1 MNWIQEIGIRIISP
15 QRDDDLKRTYL
26 RSEHE
31 STKKDAVEGP
41 FFDFD
46 GEVRP

>member
-1 MNWIQEIGIRIISP
+1 MNWIQEIGIRIISL
-15 QRDDDLKRTYL
+15 QRDDLKRAYL

-31 STKKDAVEGP
+31 GTKKDAVEGP
-41 FFDFD
+41 FFNFD